1 MQLQPIKPE
10 VERFIDE
17 QVQTGR
23 FSSREAVVEAAVERM
38 MDEREEFA
46 LDDEDV
52 AAIIESEEQIDR
64 GEFVE
69 FETFAA
75 EMRKKYSRP

>member
-38 MDEREEFA
+38 MDEREEYA

>member
-1 MQLQPIKPE
+1 MQLLPINPE

-17 QVQTGR
+17 EVQAGR
-23 FSSREAVVEAAVERM
+23 FSSREAVVEAAIGKM
-38 MDEREEFA
+38 MVEREEFA
-46 LDDEDV
+46 LDEEDV

-75 EMRKKYSRP
+75 EMRKKYCRP

>member
-1 MQLQPIKPE
+1 
-10 VERFIDE
+10 
-17 QVQTGR
+17 
-23 FSSREAVVEAAVERM
+23 
-38 MDEREEFA
+38 MDEREEYA